1 MAKTI
6 STIRTLISN
15 KISSITDI
23 KSVSNY
29 GDNNFS
35 AYPAAVILP
44 TGGIGKVAD
53 TAVHERVFNFEVLLY
68 QEQSQQATNKEDA
81 DAKMVQVCD
90 KIIEAFDQD
99 QDLGKEV
106 MRVEVVDYTFD
117 FKAQSGTWNFA
128 TFRINAV
135 VLVKHY

>member
-6 STIRTLISN
+6 SAIQALISN

-23 KSVSNY
+23 KFVSNY
-29 GDNNFS
+29 GDGNFS
-35 AYPAAVILP
+35 AYPAAVIIP

-53 TAVHERVFNFEVLLY
+53 TAVHERIFNFEVLLY
-68 QEQSQQATNKEDA
+68 QEQSLQATSKEDA
-81 DAKMVQVCD
+81 ELKMVQVCD
-90 KIIEAFDQD
+90 QIIQEFDQD

-128 TFRINAV
+128 TFRVNAV
-135 VLVKHY
+135 VLVNH